1 MLLTCCT
8 FFLTFCQRPKL
19 TFELF
24 LLARMIAFALNP
36 STFAPSPSTVR
47 HQFFPWTAL
56 TCNAPPLEP
65 PTPGPPLPPTKPAE
79 PTKATILSDALFQ
92 HEGNNQKSLI
102 LLFLLLHMKVPRRDD
117 NHLSFDHESSHLYTC
132 RSYGSGCSYSLG
144 SGYD

>member
-1 MLLTCCT
+1 MLY

-47 HQFFPWTAL
+47 HQFSL
-56 TCNAPPLEP
+56 GP
-65 PTPGPPLPPTKPAE
+65 PTLATLLPLNHRRLNLSLPSTKPAE

-102 LLFLLLHMKVPRRDD
+102 LLFLLLHINVPRRDD

-132 RSYGSGCSYSLG
+132 RSDGSGCSYSLG
-144 SGYD
+144 CGYD